1 MQNTL
6 ILCKNGQKRYPTLP
20 KCPFRY
26 KKMREI
32 LLISLKFVVPLA
44 GLEPARSL
52 LRGILRH
59 MRQKIGLNKNIK
71 TGHFQPKTA

>member
-20 KCPFRY
+20 KCPFLH
-26 KKMREI
+26 KKMRET
-32 LLISLKFVVPLA
+32 LTISLKDMVPLT

-52 LRGILRH
+52 LRGILS
-59 MRQKIGLNKNIK
+59 
-71 TGHFQPKTA
+71 PKTH